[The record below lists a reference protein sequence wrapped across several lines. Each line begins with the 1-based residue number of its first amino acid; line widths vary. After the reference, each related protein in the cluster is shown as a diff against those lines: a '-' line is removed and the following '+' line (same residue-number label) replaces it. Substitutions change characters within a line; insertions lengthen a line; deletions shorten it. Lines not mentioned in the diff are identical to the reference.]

1 MQKLAGLITESQYKT
16 KLEEVARTIDLNKP
30 ITLSKHLKNIDIA
43 AKNMFPPAYS
53 DAGRIAIDNRQL
65 VKDMAEKLKSGG
77 LTVGELAKQLN
88 VDEEQI
94 KQILLHHKSTT
105 PVFSW
110 TWDLNLNPSNKSANR
125 PT

>member
-43 AKNMFPPAYS
+43 AKNMFPTAQN
-53 DAGRIAIDNRQL
+53 DQQL

-88 VDEEQI
+88 VDENKIQ
-94 KQILLHHKSTT
+94 QILLQRKSTT

-110 TWDLNLNPSNKSANR
+110 MWDLNLDPSNRSANR